1 MRDAN
6 KSKEKIKRKEKQAK
20 SPKKQ
25 KNGPAE
31 NKVPLP
37 NYTNYHFLNAPV
49 DHIYTITGRNLY
61 K

>member
-1 MRDAN
+1 MHDAN
-6 KSKEKIKRKEKQAK
+6 KSKEKIKREERQAK
-20 SPKKQ
+20 SLKKQ

-37 NYTNYHFLNAPV
+37 NYTNYHSLNAPV
-49 DHIYTITGRNLY
+49 DHIYTIIGRSLY